1 MSKIIIIYLFFLINK
16 NRFLKEEVK
25 VIQEQCNYSMRKM
38 LPLEVLLWER
48 GERALSTDSREVE
61 DGVER
66 RDRWYTVTKKW
77 SSRVQQEHRNKSQD
91 CVTVRLDYDSD
102 NRLEDLES
110 ELRNRA
116 WCCATFWRLPRG
128 NSLCLGPGWRR
139 HCFKRS
145 NNEVSE
151 HCCNKVMKLKQ

>member
-1 MSKIIIIYLFFLINK
+1 
-16 NRFLKEEVK
+16 
-25 VIQEQCNYSMRKM
+25 M
-38 LPLEVLLWER
+38 LPLEVLLCER

-145 NNEVSE
+145 NIEVSE